1 MSQNIFKVNML
12 VTCLRLISPD
22 YCTLHKVDGK
32 QININSYMLN
42 FNNYINFTNFGLNKE
57 W

>member
-1 MSQNIFKVNML
+1 MSQNIFKVNLL

-22 YCTLHKVDGK
+22 YSTLYKVDGK